1 MAETLKTQASAAIFY
16 SEEFSLIFYPND
28 AGLESWDFLNN
39 SSAKVPEGTLLR
51 FIMRKPLPPPPPD
64 LVGLDI
70 TGNEALI
77 SSSSEGKSNINFVF
91 QEILDIEYERLIKQP
106 TPEKTAKSDH
116 FFLFFVGVEKEF
128 SLMCKFLAAN
138 GAKIY
143 SWDDEGAWDYF
154 CNHVETGVIL
164 VSSAIICH
172 FERCRTDSCS
182 RLKALSF
189 NCI

>member
-1 MAETLKTQASAAIFY
+1 MPSFGPVWHMAETLKTHASAAIFY
-16 SEEFSLIFYPND
+16 SEKFSLIFYPND

-39 SSAKVPEGTLLR
+39 LSAKVPDGTLLR
-51 FIMRKPLPPPPPD
+51 FIMRRPLPPPPPD
-64 LVGLDI
+64 PVGFDS
-70 TGNEALI
+70 TGNKALI
-77 SSSSEGKSNINFVF
+77 SSSSEVKSNINFVF
-91 QEILDIEYERLIKQP
+91 QEILGIEYERLIKQP

-128 SLMCKFLAAN
+128 SLMCKFLVAN

-164 VSSAIICH
+164 VSLAIICR
-172 FERCRTDSCS
+172 FER
-182 RLKALSF
+182 
-189 NCI
+189 